1 MIGSHHS
8 IETIEIGI
16 EIEKVKET
24 IAIGIKSMMIAG
36 IEEIEVGPEI
46 RIEVIIIIKN
56 EKRML
61 KFSPNPR
68 LLKFPWLSKSLCP
81 PSLAKEDNVVN
92 DNVPALH

>member
-16 EIEKVKET
+16 EIEEVKET
-24 IAIGIKSMMIAG
+24 IAIGIKSMMIAE

-56 EKRML
+56 EKRMQ
-61 KFSPNPR
+61 KFSPNLR
-68 LLKFPWLSKSLCP
+68 LLKSPCLSKSLCL